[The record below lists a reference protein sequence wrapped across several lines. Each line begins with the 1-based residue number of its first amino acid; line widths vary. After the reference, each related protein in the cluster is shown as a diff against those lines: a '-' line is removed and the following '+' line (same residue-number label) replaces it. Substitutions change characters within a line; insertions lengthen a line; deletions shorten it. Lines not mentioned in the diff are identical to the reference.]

1 MLKYFVDK
9 DTKQSIAVNPNAV
22 KIVRDSPVGAK
33 IVLND
38 GSYVIVTDS
47 YLEVVARLN
56 EKNK

>member
-9 DTKQSIAVNPNAV
+9 DTNQSIAVNPNAV

>member
-9 DTKQSIAVNPNAV
+9 DTNQSVAVNPNAV
-22 KIVRDSPVGAK
+22 KFVRDSPMGSK
-33 IVLND
+33 IVLSD
-38 GSYVIVTDS
+38 GSYIIVTDS